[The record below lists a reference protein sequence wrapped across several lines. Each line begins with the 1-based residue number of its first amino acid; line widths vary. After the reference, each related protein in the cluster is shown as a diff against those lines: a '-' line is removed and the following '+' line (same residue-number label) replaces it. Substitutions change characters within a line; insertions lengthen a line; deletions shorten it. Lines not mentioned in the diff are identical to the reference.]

1 MRRARQVFLLVP
13 IVLVGALLAA
23 IVLLPGGVAD
33 AAIWWIT
40 GASGLSI
47 AAYLLLAK
55 PSRRLPHRSEQRLTP
70 KG

>member
-1 MRRARQVFLLVP
+1 MLLLVP
-13 IVLVGALLAA
+13 IVLVGAMLAA
-23 IVLLPGGVAD
+23 IALLPRGLAD

-55 PSRRLPHRSEQRLTP
+55 PSRRLLHRPEQQVTP
-70 KG
+70 KS